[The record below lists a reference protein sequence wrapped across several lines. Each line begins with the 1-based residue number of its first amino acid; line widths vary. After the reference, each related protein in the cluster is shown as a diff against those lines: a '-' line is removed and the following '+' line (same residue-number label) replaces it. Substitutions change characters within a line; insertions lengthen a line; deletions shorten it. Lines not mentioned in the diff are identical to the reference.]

1 MTQALAGVR
10 VLDIATF
17 LAAPFCEVILA
28 DFGADV
34 IKIEQPGVGDPL
46 RGFGTTTECGDTLI
60 WMSEA
65 RNKKFVTLDL
75 RFPEGADLFREL
87 VAKCDVVLE
96 NFRPGTLE
104 KWGIG
109 FDALQAINPRLVM
122 LRVSAY
128 GQDGPWSNKPGFA
141 RIAHAFSGLS
151 YLAGEPGRV
160 PVVPGSTSIADYVSG
175 MWGAIGVLLA
185 LRVVERTGVGQSIDI
200 GLYKSVFRLMD
211 ELVPAHEKYGKA
223 RERNGPDVEH
233 VVPHGH
239 WQCADGKW
247 VAIACSSDKMFA
259 RLTVAMGRPE
269 LSQSPQFATNAARLA
284 RRGQVN
290 ALVAEWIGNLA
301 REDALAA
308 CDRVQVPCGPLL
320 RIDEIVQHPQYLARQ
335 NFARVVDARVDDLVL
350 PTQPLRLSKTPAQF
364 DHAGGALGADTDT
377 VLRTLLGLSTT
388 DLQRLRDARII

>member
-17 LAAPFCEVILA
+17 LAAPFCGVILA

-141 RIAHAFSGLS
+141 
-151 YLAGEPGRV
+151 E
-160 PVVPGSTSIADYVSG
+160 
-175 MWGAIGVLLA
+175 
-185 LRVVERTGVGQSIDI
+185 
-200 GLYKSVFRLMD
+200 
-211 ELVPAHEKYGKA
+211 
-223 RERNGPDVEH
+223 N
-233 VVPHGH
+233 
-239 WQCADGKW
+239 
-247 VAIACSSDKMFA
+247 
-259 RLTVAMGRPE
+259 RPC
-269 LSQSPQFATNAARLA
+269 F
-284 RRGQVN
+284 
-290 ALVAEWIGNLA
+290 
-301 REDALAA
+301 
-308 CDRVQVPCGPLL
+308 
-320 RIDEIVQHPQYLARQ
+320 
-335 NFARVVDARVDDLVL
+335 
-350 PTQPLRLSKTPAQF
+350 
-364 DHAGGALGADTDT
+364 
-377 VLRTLLGLSTT
+377 
-388 DLQRLRDARII
+388 